1 MEQMAAPKVLTID
14 DDEDIARLAKIA
26 LSGKGYQVRTATD
39 ARHGLVMAMSDPP
52 DLILLDY
59 VMPGWDGMDFLN
71 DLRALPE
78 LQQTPVIMI
87 TCLGTPDVVS
97 EARQKRVVDFI
108 VKPYDVSLLIERV
121 SKILPITDEEDPEP
135 SETDQKTE

>member
-1 MEQMAAPKVLTID
+1 MAVPKILTID

-78 LQQTPVIMI
+78 LQQIPVIMI

-97 EARQKRVVDFI
+97 EARQKQVVDFI

-121 SKILPITDEEDPEP
+121 SKIVPIIDEENPEQP
-135 SETDQKTE
+135 KTAQQPK

>member
-1 MEQMAAPKVLTID
+1 MAAPKVLTID

-26 LSGKGYQVRTATD
+26 LSGKGYQVRTATN

-78 LQQTPVIMI
+78 LQQIPVIMI

-121 SKILPITDEEDPEP
+121 SKIIPIIDEEED
-135 SETDQKTE
+135 SEQPQSTQTSE